1 MFGGDWP
8 VVLLASELTRWIKTL
23 EWAVSGD
30 SDEEVRKLF
39 HDNAVEFYWL
49 S

>member
-1 MFGGDWP
+1 M
-8 VVLLASELTRWIKTL
+8 VLLASELTRWIQTL
-23 EWAVSGD
+23 EWAVGGC

-39 HDNAVEFYWL
+39 HDNAVELYRM